1 MATSAGLTQ
10 QEMKEIFLIAL
21 EAKNGNITHAC
32 AAVGIV
38 RQTYYNW
45 LAVDEDFDM
54 KVQALKIQSV
64 EELVDESND
73 VIREH
78 VVQRRDRQAAQFV
91 LKHKGGYNEKI
102 NVQINSGQNFR
113 GLEYPDEPQSLEDW
127 EKLRDAQMKG
137 NEMKGTEASAD
148 SDE

>member
-10 QEMKEIFLIAL
+10 SEMKEIFLIAL

-32 AAVGIV
+32 QAVGIV

-45 LAVDEDFDM
+45 LQLDEDFDA
-54 KVQALKIQSV
+54 KVQAMKIQKV
-64 EELVDESND
+64 EELVDESQD

-78 VVQRRDRQAAQFV
+78 VVLRRDRQAAQFV

-102 NVQINSGQNFR
+102 NVQINNGQAFR
-113 GLEYPDEPQSLEDW
+113 GLEYPDEPETTEDW
-127 EKLRDAQMKG
+127 EKLRDEQMGAK
-137 NEMKGTEASAD
+137 KD
-148 SDE
+148 D